1 VGEEGI
7 VFTPVHKGPRKGRGK
22 SFHPCIKEDHRR
34 KKKEYSPLD
43 NRRSCGGRRRSVRF
57 CIIENM
63 YRKRK
68 DYSPLYYRDHV
79 EEEGRVLSLHNRTA

>member
-7 VFTPVHKGPRKGRGK
+7 VTPVHKGPRKGRGK
-22 SFHPCIKEDHRR
+22 SFYPYIKKITWR
-34 KKKEYSPLD
+34 KKKEYSSVD

-63 YRKRK
+63 
-68 DYSPLYYRDHV
+68 
-79 EEEGRVLSLHNRTA
+79 